1 MSLLIN
7 IGETYESKRDYK
19 YAQLFYEELFIVLKN
34 TNGFFGLIGIKV
46 LDKLGT
52 LYFYL
57 SDYLRSLEKFKFS
70 LEIKYILFFKDAF
83 TIAESYNSIGEC
95 HRLLGN
101 PFIAL

>member
-1 MSLLIN
+1 MGTGNSDMMSLLIN

-57 SDYLRSLEKFKFS
+57 SDY
-70 LEIKYILFFKDAF
+70 
-83 TIAESYNSIGEC
+83 
-95 HRLLGN
+95 
-101 PFIAL
+101 